1 MVEALFSFLLLAISV
16 HGFLCCHC
24 LLGVNTVYLGLY
36 KGMFE
41 KAVVVASSTGEY
53 EPYPYFDMGELRRE
67 VEEYFALNL
76 PKYTTSYGYELSPL
90 RFASSNKPT
99 KVSLVL
105 NAWVLNE
112 RKIQKKAVFAL
123 ERR

>member
-1 MVEALFSFLLLAISV
+1 
-16 HGFLCCHC
+16 
-24 LLGVNTVYLGLY
+24 
-36 KGMFE
+36 MFE

-76 PKYTTSYGYELSPL
+76 PKYTPSYGYELTPL